1 MGLPV
6 GQHVSLSMMLPGDKL
21 HQKSYTP
28 ITSDDDVG
36 FFELLVKVYPQ
47 GNMSK
52 HLDSMAMGD
61 AIPVQGPKGKLT
73 YKGHGEIHIKT
84 GDDVTVHRVT
94 KLGMIAGGT
103 GITPMLQVT
112 ARFRELPRLTAAY
125 IDHPGHHEA
134 R

>member
-6 GQHVSLSMMLPGDKL
+6 GQHIYLAAPINSRPIARA
-21 HQKSYTP
+21 YTP

-52 HLDSMAMGD
+52 HLDSMAVGD

-73 YKGHGEIHIKT
+73 YKGRGEIHIKT

-134 R
+134 RR